1 MVGGAP
7 LRIGLVGVGGIA
19 AQHFKVL
26 AAEEGVRVV
35 GITDVDGTRL
45 QERSGQWGVTAYPGL
60 ESLLAQ
66 VDAVFICTPPAHHRA
81 PTVQAAAAGIHV
93 FCEKPIA
100 LALEDA
106 DAMAEACRKAGVV
119 LQIGTNFHFHAFYRA
134 MWQLWHEGT
143 LGELANCWMR
153 SAHVFAARGWEQR
166 RLQGHWRMRPEDS
179 GGRLFE
185 QIHIVNWL
193 HWIGG
198 PVRSV
203 FGRAL
208 SVAEDLPVDDLD
220 LAVLQFERG
229 FGVAELAMV
238 PAVVAEDA
246 TGIIGTRGAVALRGG
261 RLWLRRS
268 DATQD
273 EEVAP
278 ATVVSRQRHFL
289 DCIRQGRQPENDAAD
304 GRMSLATCLAFM
316 RSAQEGRVV
325 ALQELESGAGSTT
338 VG

>member
-1 MVGGAP
+1 MADGAS

-19 AQHFKVL
+19 AQHFKWL

-35 GITDVDGTRL
+35 GVTDVDDARL
-45 QERSGQWGVTAYPGL
+45 QERGAQWGVSVYSEL
-60 ESLLAQ
+60 DSLLAQ
-66 VDAVFICTPPAHHRA
+66 VDAVFVCTPPAHHRD
-81 PTVQAAAAGIHV
+81 PTVRAADAGVHV
-93 FCEKPIA
+93 FCEKPMA

-106 DAMAEACRKAGVV
+106 DAMAAACRKAGVV
-119 LQIGTNFHFHAFYRA
+119 LQIGTNFHFHAAYRA
-134 MWQLWHEGT
+134 MWQLWHDGT
-143 LGELANCWMR
+143 LGELASCWMR
-153 SAHVFAARGWEQR
+153 STHVFPAHGWEQR

-220 LAVLQFERG
+220 IAVLQFERG
-229 FGVAELAMV
+229 VGVAELAMV
-238 PAVVAEDA
+238 PAAIADAA

-261 RLWLRRS
+261 QLWLRRS
-268 DATQD
+268 GETRD

-278 ATVVSRQRHFL
+278 APVVSRQRHFL
-289 DCIRQGRQPENDAAD
+289 DCIRLGRQPENDAAD

-316 RSAQEGRVV
+316 RSAREGRVV
-325 ALQELESGAGSTT
+325 ALRELESEGA
-338 VG
+338 